1 MTMHHDYA
9 FLCFFIQIF
18 TYSFIMSSSDNP
30 VAFMMSAMLKP
41 IDHKGIFFFFFFTFC
56 SFLVIN
62 VNFICFFSSFS
73 SFCFPH

>member
-1 MTMHHDYA
+1 
-9 FLCFFIQIF
+9 
-18 TYSFIMSSSDNP
+18 MSSSDNP

>member
-9 FLCFFIQIF
+9 FLCVFFIQIF

-41 IDHKGIFFFFFFTFC
+41 IDHKGIFFFF
-56 SFLVIN
+56 
-62 VNFICFFSSFS
+62 SSHFAP
-73 SFCFPH
+73 FW